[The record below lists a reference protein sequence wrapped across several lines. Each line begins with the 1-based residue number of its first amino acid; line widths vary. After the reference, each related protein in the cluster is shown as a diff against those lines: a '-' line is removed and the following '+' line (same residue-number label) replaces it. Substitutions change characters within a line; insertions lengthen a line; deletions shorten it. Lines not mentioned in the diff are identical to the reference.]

1 MVAGKALICG
11 YSRILLGVIFLE
23 GFVSR
28 GDDNYL
34 FLLVVNKVPFNIMN
48 ASSWG
53 EASSQSTAQYVSVER
68 RMCFT
73 MTNWEEFEI

>member
-11 YSRILLGVIFLE
+11 YSRMLLGVIFLE

-34 FLLVVNKVPFNIMN
+34 FLPVANKVPFNIMN
-48 ASSWG
+48 ASPWG
-53 EASSQSTAQYVSVER
+53 EASS
-68 RMCFT
+68 
-73 MTNWEEFEI
+73 